1 MMAHALHLLLF
12 ACLGMLM
19 GATYLAA
26 LAFNVRLYCEG
37 RPITLGVSIHIL
49 RLLGTALGFGL
60 IALAGAI
67 PLLLSLLGF
76 QLINPLLLGRA
87 KLWAR
92 FA

>member
-1 MMAHALHLLLF
+1 MIAHAVHLLLF
-12 ACLGMLM
+12 TCLGMLM

-37 RPITLGVSIHIL
+37 RSKTLGVSIHIL
-49 RLLGTALGFGL
+49 RLLGTAVGFGL
-60 IALAGAI
+60 IALAGAM

-76 QLINPLLLGRA
+76 QLVDPLMLGSA